1 MIKGFSNYIENINFE
16 KVTLFLMGI
25 YIFVLYV
32 PHVTTIRD
40 ASLFI
45 ALLFA
50 TIITIKNNKWRE
62 LPLKI
67 PLLLLL
73 GIALVSLLVSSNVYY
88 SLGQIKKQILY
99 GILTF
104 WLFYAM
110 TKNEKDFIFFCYFLI
125 PIATLIIIASLYY
138 HYVLKIPNT
147 YEVGNYLKILH
158 YDRAAFSFFMLTIG
172 ILCLGML
179 RLRGVSRVLKIYSLL
194 MLPLSIFVL
203 YFTQNRTTYVCV
215 ATIIFLLIGTQLK
228 KQYHPLIKAGFVVLM
243 LSVIFGIFS
252 LASKHILMW
261 ASPKEALEAYMAE
274 PRLVAWSYF
283 IKNHILKQPLLGTGF
298 GNHDFFV
305 PGLGLWYPHNLFLD
319 YAVMTGIPGMIIIVL
334 VFEKLFSLFR
344 KNLTESRNSSH
355 SYHVLSQTGIFIL
368 VVFVILNMTNT
379 ILINHVG
386 LFFWA
391 VTGLILGSC
400 RSIDRKTNILINT

>member
-1 MIKGFSNYIENINFE
+1 MIKGFYTHIENINFE
-16 KVTLFLMGI
+16 KITLFFMGI

-50 TIITIKNNKWRE
+50 TIITIRNNEWKE

-67 PLLLLL
+67 PFLLLL
-73 GIALVSLLVSSNVYY
+73 GIALVSLLVSSNIYY

-110 TKNEKDFIFFCYFLI
+110 TKNEKDFIFLCYFLI
-125 PIATLIIIASLYY
+125 PIATIIIVMSFYY

-147 YEVGNYLKILH
+147 YEVGNYLKILY
-158 YDRAAFSFFMLTIG
+158 YDRAAFSFFMQTIG
-172 ILCLGML
+172 LLCLGIL
-179 RLRGVSRVLKIYSLL
+179 RLRGISKVLRIYSLL
-194 MLPLSIFVL
+194 LLPPSIFVL
-203 YFTQNRTTYVCV
+203 YFTQHRTTFVCV
-215 ATIIFLLIGTQLK
+215 ATVIFLLIGAQLK
-228 KQYHPLIKAGFVVLM
+228 KQYRPLIKATFLLLM
-243 LSVIFGIFS
+243 LSIIFLIFS
-252 LASKHILMW
+252 LASKHIFMW
-261 ASPKEALEAYMAE
+261 TSPKEALQAYVSE
-274 PRLVAWSYF
+274 PRLIAWSYF
-283 IKNHILKQPLLGTGF
+283 IRNHILKQPLLGTGF

-334 VFEKLFSLFR
+334 LFAKLFILFR
-344 KNLTESRNSSH
+344 KNLIELKNSNH
-355 SYHVLSQTGIFIL
+355 SYYILSQTGLFIL
-368 VVFVILNMTNT
+368 VVFMILNMTHT
-379 ILINHVG
+379 ILITHVG

-391 VTGLILGSC
+391 VMGLILGSC
-400 RSIDRKTNILINT
+400 RDINRKTIS